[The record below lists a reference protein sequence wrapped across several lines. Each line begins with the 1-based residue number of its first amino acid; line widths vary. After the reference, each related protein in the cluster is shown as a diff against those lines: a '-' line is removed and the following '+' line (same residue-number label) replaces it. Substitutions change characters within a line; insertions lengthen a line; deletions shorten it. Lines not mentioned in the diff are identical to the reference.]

1 MTSFWASP
9 QDLDCFVVDNNGFI
23 LISERPQEVRRSEA
37 ELEGRGRSHRP
48 VTSTVKKAGSNN
60 PCPETI
66 SRQSET
72 IAGTERSQDP
82 AFSPQMS
89 SVLSPP
95 LYWWGGSPRPS
106 GFVCSLALGA
116 HPRVL
121 SPFPPPTTCS
131 CLPPPPPTLVHSDIR
146 RRAHRRGSSR
156 TTKMFFLQL

>member
-106 GFVCSLALGA
+106 GFVCSLALGVESLLIGGGDGEEDKMESIHQLLA
-116 HPRVL
+116 A
-121 SPFPPPTTCS
+121 TC
-131 CLPPPPPTLVHSDIR
+131 T
-146 RRAHRRGSSR
+146 G
-156 TTKMFFLQL
+156 QG